1 MRICAAFAALF
12 ALASGTCIAQSQSSP
27 ESQAPAGAVSPMAPL
42 LQQDARQHS
51 DADARACLD
60 LGGNVA
66 IIKCAEPF
74 RWHKGESNARR

>member
-1 MRICAAFAALF
+1 
-12 ALASGTCIAQSQSSP
+12 
-27 ESQAPAGAVSPMAPL
+27 MAPL

-60 LGGNVA
+60 LGGNIA